1 MCKIVEFPQKKEL
14 PKELREK
21 VYGAAR
27 DYVDVLYE
35 ALEHFVVDEYDYQT
49 MEEVNEMV
57 AMVYTEGLGVAVEE
71 FEAEWDSE

>member
-14 PKELREK
+14 PKEMRDK

-27 DYVDVLYE
+27 DYICVLYE

-49 MEEVNEMV
+49 LDEVNELV
-57 AMVYTEGLGVAVEE
+57 AMTYAEGLNNAIDELEE
-71 FEAEWDSE
+71 EL

>member
-14 PKELREK
+14 PKELRER

-27 DYVDVLYE
+27 NYIDVLYD

-49 MEEVNEMV
+49 LDEVNQIV
-57 AMVYTEGLGVAVEE
+57 ATVYAEGLNIAIDEVEDE
-71 FEAEWDSE
+71 LDSE